1 MTEKTLCTIYISLN
15 RSIIDY
21 SLRSIQY
28 HALRHAMRN
37 PIKSSHK
44 ELLEISK
51 ICTID
56 KRFQE
61 LNEKYFINAFRF
73 ENELV
78 IETCKN
84 YSNWYPNSR
93 APKYKTILCY
103 LRDTIKTYLD

>member
-1 MTEKTLCTIYISLN
+1 
-15 RSIIDY
+15 
-21 SLRSIQY
+21 
-28 HALRHAMRN
+28 MRK
-37 PIKSSHK
+37 PIKSSHT

-56 KRFQE
+56 NRCQE

-84 YSNWYPNSR
+84 YINWYPDTR

-103 LRDTIKTYLD
+103 YRDSFKNLIY